1 VVTLHRSS
9 GVKFR
14 KFPQLLVE
22 LRRIIWT
29 LACRVPQ
36 VHILVEEHISRSRI
50 NDIYNISLEAREVV
64 LGLELDHFIYIDR
77 RAKKQDTN
85 RVKNYFDPQLDT
97 IWINR
102 QCPNFCEDVDWTCG
116 RCWSHRRDYCGQG
129 PCISVDK
136 DGPAG
141 LYRMALN
148 LLAWKMPGNTFDEMG
163 SAELHLRH
171 GVTELLLVVGDY
183 QAYEAR

>member
-1 VVTLHRSS
+1 M
-9 GVKFR
+9 
-14 KFPQLLVE
+14 
-22 LRRIIWT
+22 
-29 LACRVPQ
+29 PQ

>member
-1 VVTLHRSS
+1 M
-9 GVKFR
+9 
-14 KFPQLLVE
+14 
-22 LRRIIWT
+22 
-29 LACRVPQ
+29 PQ
-36 VHILVEEHISRSRI
+36 VHILGEEHISRSRI
-50 NDIYNISLEAREVV
+50 NDIDNISLEAREVV

-102 QCPNFCEDVDWTCG
+102 QCPNFCEDIDWTCG
-116 RCWSHRRDYCGQG
+116 RCWSHSRDYCGQG

-183 QAYEAR
+183 QACEAR